1 MRSCSQRAAGSTRLP
16 RPALTIAITH
26 DGFVKLDGKAVTLDE
41 LGALVAAAREG
52 VAEEGHPYGGKVS
65 SLRVTLDIEED
76 ALWRH
81 VLMVIDVLAEQKVW
95 RVTFPGGRDWPLP
108 ADSWHELTPDGK
120 ALLTRVLVL
129 ENGTYAVGDLV
140 AGDVKEVGRWID
152 SEPTKDIL
160 CRVATIRAASRVPWR
175 LVHPVFDLLR
185 SRGSK
190 RIDFYALFPDG
201 EHRRASPLPV
211 PRPGTPSAEW
221 SGFWVV
227 DHYKPDTYEDP
238 GPLSSP
244 LRNPGPTMISS
255 RSSTRVGPTS
265 ASRASPPWG
274 CCAEQRRPTPTRWT
288 G

>member
-1 MRSCSQRAAGSTRLP
+1 MWKIALVALLLAACGRRHP
-16 RPALTIAITH
+16 APPAALTIAITH

-52 VAEEGHPYGGKVS
+52 VAEEGHPYGGRVS

-108 ADSWHELTPDGK
+108 ADSWHELSPDGK

-160 CRVATIRAASRVPWR
+160 CRIATIRAASRVPWR
-175 LVHPVFDLLR
+175 LVHPVFDILR
-185 SRGSK
+185 SGGSK
-190 RIDFYALFPDG
+190 RIDFYGVFPG
-201 EHRRASPLPV
+201 QRASPGVAIARV
-211 PRPGTPSAEW
+211 P
-221 SGFWVV
+221 SGDAVCRVV
-227 DHYKPDTYEDP
+227 GILGR
-238 GPLSSP
+238 GPLQAQHVRESWARCP
-244 LRNPGPTMISS
+244 
-255 RSSTRVGPTS
+255 RS
-265 ASRASPPWG
+265 
-274 CCAEQRRPTPTRWT
+274 
-288 G
+288 